1 MTDNFFYYS
10 AAAFAVSVNAF
21 TVGIGQALTSMAAL
35 RAINIQPESR
45 ADINKTMLFGMALIE
60 TTAVLGLFIAMII
73 LSSAPTTTTFSF
85 DGFTKIAMA
94 CAICL
99 PGLALGIASAFPA
112 RAACLAIAR
121 QPFYAQ
127 KIMRFMMISISLI
140 QTPVIFG
147 FIVSLIMQAQGESIA
162 SWRDVL
168 RIIGSGL
175 AIGLGSIGPAIGLGL
190 FIQKTCTALGVNRK
204 SYDNLFSYTLIR
216 IAVIE
221 TPLIF
226 ALIISLVLLFIAP
239 LNVGDNILQGIAF
252 LCAGL
257 TVGIGTFGG
266 SISSAKTA
274 ASAASQIAVNPSAA
288 SLLSQTS
295 MLGQGVIE
303 ASVIYPTIIALFLI
317 FFGIQ

>member
-1 MTDNFFYYS
+1 MMTDNFLYYT
-10 AAAFAVSVNAF
+10 AAAFAVCVNAF

-45 ADINKTMLFGMALIE
+45 TEINKTMLFGMALIE

-73 LSSAPTTTTFSF
+73 LSSAPTKISYSF
-85 DGFTKIAMA
+85 DGFTRIAMA

-112 RAACLAIAR
+112 QAACLAIAR

-147 FIVSLIMQAQGESIA
+147 FIVSLIMQSQGDIA

-168 RIIGSGL
+168 RIIASGL
-175 AIGLGSIGPAIGLGL
+175 AIGLGSIGPAIGLGM
-190 FIQKTCTALGVNRK
+190 FIQKSCTAMGINRK
-204 SYDNLFSYTLIR
+204 AYDNLFSYTLIR

-226 ALIISLVLLFIAP
+226 ALIISLVLLFITP
-239 LNVGDNILQGIAF
+239 LSVGDDILQGIAF
-252 LCAGL
+252 LCAGI

-266 SISSAKTA
+266 SMSSARTA
-274 ASAASQIAVNPSAA
+274 ASAASQIALNPSAT